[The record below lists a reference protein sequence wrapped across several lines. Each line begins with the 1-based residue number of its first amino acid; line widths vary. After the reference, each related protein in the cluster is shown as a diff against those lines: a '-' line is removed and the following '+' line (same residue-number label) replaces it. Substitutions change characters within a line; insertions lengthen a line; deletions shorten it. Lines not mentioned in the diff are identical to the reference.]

1 MKTDVSIPSLASPVA
16 GSSSQ
21 VACDKQAVKTV
32 VASLLGGI
40 LEYYDFFIYGSA
52 AAIIFSRT
60 FFAIGDESAQL
71 SAFATFG
78 VAYIARPLGAL
89 VLGGLGDK
97 FGRKR
102 VLIWTISIMGVST
115 FCVGCIPNFTQ
126 IGFAA
131 PILLVACRLLQGIS
145 AGGELAGA
153 STMIIEHT
161 RSDRRGLYGSWVQS
175 GSYLGFVLASLAFLA
190 VSTLREDALLSW
202 GWRIPFWLSAVV
214 MAIAFMMRRTLV
226 EPPVFEAVAEET
238 RAQKRL
244 PVTELL
250 SENLGA
256 LIRVAG
262 LTVQQAIFSMVM
274 VYSLSFATSV
284 AGVNRTFMFTS
295 LLFMAAAGAVFAP
308 LGGYLSDKIGRRP
321 VFVLSCAGCA
331 LLAFPFGSAIAH
343 HQQFGIFV
351 WGVALIGVVYALG
364 VGVTPAF
371 FAEQFKT
378 KIRYSGMAIGLQIGQ
393 LAGGFLPALTTAAIG
408 KKLENWP
415 TFSWIIV
422 GLACVAAFA
431 AVCSPETNRVD
442 LRKLGEAAARDAE

>member
-1 MKTDVSIPSLASPVA
+1 MKTDVSIPSLVSPVA
-16 GSSSQ
+16 NSPGQ
-21 VACDKQAVKTV
+21 LYRDKQAVKTV
-32 VASLLGGI
+32 IASLLGGI

-60 FFAIGDESAQL
+60 FFSAGDETAQL

-89 VLGGLGDK
+89 ILGGLGDRI
-97 FGRKR
+97 GRKR
-102 VLIWTISIMGVST
+102 VLIWTISIMGIST
-115 FCVGCIPNFTQ
+115 FLVGCIPNFTQ

-131 PILLVACRLLQGIS
+131 PLLLVSCRLLQGIS

-161 RSDRRGLYGSWVQS
+161 RADRRGLYSSWVQS

-190 VSTLREDALLSW
+190 VSTLKEDALLSW
-202 GWRIPFWLSAVV
+202 GWRIPFWLSAIV
-214 MAIAFMMRRTLV
+214 MVIAFMMRRTLE
-226 EPPVFEAVAEET
+226 EPPIFEAVAEET
-238 RAQKRL
+238 RGQKRL
-244 PVTELL
+244 PLTELL
-250 SENLGA
+250 SDNLGA

-274 VYSLSFATSV
+274 VYSLSFATAV
-284 AGVNRTFMFTS
+284 AGVSRTFMFTS
-295 LLFMAAAGAVFAP
+295 LLFMAASGALFAP
-308 LGGYLSDKIGRRP
+308 LGGYLSDRIGRRP
-321 VFVLSCAGCA
+321 VFVLSCVGCA
-331 LLAFPFGSAIAH
+331 LLAFPFGGAIAH
-343 HQQFGIFV
+343 RDQFGILG
-351 WGVALIGVVYALG
+351 WGIGLIGIVYAMG

-408 KKLENWP
+408 KRLENWP

-422 GLACVAAFA
+422 GLACVAAFSA
-431 AVCSPETNRVD
+431 LCSPETNRVD
-442 LRKLGEAAARDAE
+442 IVKLGETAKRDTD